1 MVDVEVPPSF
11 QLRAGE
17 ANSIPG
23 WGNGGGWQVQAVD
36 EVQKT
41 NRLRYLSHLNGTQAN
56 WVLEGVRNFV

>member
-23 WGNGGGWQVQAVD
+23 WGNGGGWQVQAVG
-36 EVQKT
+36 EVKDIKFS
-41 NRLRYLSHLNGTQAN
+41 N
-56 WVLEGVRNFV
+56 VRPLPK

>member
-23 WGNGGGWQVQAVD
+23 WGNGGGWQAQAVG
-36 EVQKT
+36 EVKDIKFS
-41 NRLRYLSHLNGTQAN
+41 N
-56 WVLEGVRNFV
+56 VRPLPK